1 MILPEAGGK
10 MINYYEVLEVK
21 QGSRPE
27 EIKSSFRRL
36 AKKFHPDRSRDQ
48 GTDEKMRMIIKAY
61 DTLINERERQAYDQH
76 LRQEAEKSRDPYRE
90 HLKSKPDDPGAQ
102 ARLILYN
109 LLNEAGDEAIKI
121 YERMRSKY
129 ESFDIAN
136 YLEEKDYLDCEFL
149 LGEAYE
155 QAGKWDR
162 ALELYER
169 VYAEEREMPVR
180 FFLEE
185 VKDRIRDIYC
195 KRLARA
201 LPSLDAVK
209 IYQKVLDMGL
219 AKKAEAYIHKKIA
232 ESYHKF
238 GDLKKARQHLALAFD
253 LEPRLKGAQKICEK
267 LGYKRPKA
275 AARGSSS
282 SSVSRN

>member
-1 MILPEAGGK
+1 MILPEGGK
-10 MINYYEVLEVK
+10 VVNYYEVLEVK
-21 QGSRPE
+21 PSSPPE

-36 AKKFHPDRSRDQ
+36 AKRFHPDRSREV
-48 GTDEKMRMIIKAY
+48 GTDERMRLIIKAY
-61 DTLINERERQAYDQH
+61 DVLINENERRAYDQH
-76 LRQEAEKSRDPYRE
+76 LRQEAEKNRDPYRE
-90 HLKSKPDDPGAQ
+90 HLKSKPDDPAAQ
-102 ARLILYN
+102 ARLILYS

-121 YERMRSKY
+121 YERMKAKY
-129 ESFDIAN
+129 EGFDLAN

-155 QAGKWDR
+155 SAGKWDK
-162 ALELYER
+162 ALDLYER

-201 LPSLDAVK
+201 LPSLDAVR

-238 GDLKKARQHLALAFD
+238 GDLRKAKQHLGMAFE

-267 LGYKRPKA
+267 LGYKRPKSTG
-275 AARGSSS
+275 RGGAKS
-282 SSVSRN
+282 

>member
-1 MILPEAGGK
+1 MILPEGGK
-10 MINYYEVLEVK
+10 TVNYYYEVLEVK
-21 QGSRPE
+21 PTSPPE

-36 AKKFHPDRSRDQ
+36 AKRFHPDRSREA
-48 GTDEKMRMIIKAY
+48 GTDDKMRLIIKAY
-61 DTLINERERQAYDQH
+61 DVLINENERRLYDQH
-76 LRQEAEKSRDPYRE
+76 LRQEAEKNRDPYRE
-90 HLKSKPDDPGAQ
+90 HLKSKPDDPAAQ
-102 ARLILYN
+102 ARLILYS

-121 YERMRSKY
+121 YERMKSKY
-129 ESFDIAN
+129 EGFDLAN

-155 QAGKWDR
+155 SAGKWEK
-162 ALELYER
+162 ALDLYER

-238 GDLKKARQHLALAFD
+238 GDLRKAKHHLAMAFE

-267 LGYKRPKA
+267 LGYKRPKSA
-275 AARGSSS
+275 GRGGKS
-282 SSVSRN
+282 

>member
-1 MILPEAGGK
+1 
-10 MINYYEVLEVK
+10 MINYYEVLEVSPN
-21 QGSRPE
+21 SRPE

-36 AKKFHPDRSRDQ
+36 AKKYHPDRSREEGADA
-48 GTDEKMRMIIKAY
+48 KMRMIIKAY
-61 DTLINERERQAYDQH
+61 DTLINERERSAYDQK
-76 LRQEAEKSRDPYRE
+76 LRMEAERNRDPYKE
-90 HLKSKPDDPGAQ
+90 HLKSRPDDPGAQ

-109 LLNEAGDEAIKI
+109 LLNEAGDEAVKI
-121 YERMRSKY
+121 HERMRSKY
-129 ESFDIAN
+129 ESFDIGN

-155 QAGKWDR
+155 RAGKWEK
-162 ALELYER
+162 ALAFYER
-169 VYAEEREMPVR
+169 VYAQEREMPVR

-195 KRLARA
+195 KRLARTLPA
-201 LPSLDAVK
+201 LEAVK

-238 GDLKKARQHLALAFD
+238 GDLRKAKQRLAMAFE

-267 LGYKRPKA
+267 LGYKRPKSA
-275 AARGSSS
+275 GRGGRS
-282 SSVSRN
+282 

>member
-1 MILPEAGGK
+1 MILPEGGK

-21 QGSRPE
+21 PSSPPD

-36 AKKFHPDRSRDQ
+36 AKRFHPDRSREA
-48 GTDEKMRMIIKAY
+48 GTDEKMRLIIKAY
-61 DTLINERERQAYDQH
+61 DVLINEEERRVYDQH
-76 LRQEAEKSRDPYRE
+76 LRQEAEKNRDPYRE
-90 HLKSKPDDPGAQ
+90 HLKSKPDDPAAQ
-102 ARLILYN
+102 ARLILYS

-121 YERMRSKY
+121 YERMKSKY
-129 ESFDIAN
+129 EGFDLAN

-155 QAGKWDR
+155 SAGKWEK

-238 GDLKKARQHLALAFD
+238 GDLRKAKQHLAIAFD

-267 LGYKRPKA
+267 LGYKRPKSA
-275 AARGSSS
+275 GRGGRS
-282 SSVSRN
+282 

>member
-1 MILPEAGGK
+1 MILPEGGK

-21 QGSRPE
+21 PSSPPD

-36 AKKFHPDRSRDQ
+36 AKRFHPDRSREA
-48 GTDEKMRMIIKAY
+48 GSDEKMRLIIKAY
-61 DTLINERERQAYDQH
+61 DVLINEDERRVYDQH
-76 LRQEAEKSRDPYRE
+76 LRQEAEKNRDPYRE

-121 YERMRSKY
+121 YERMKSKY
-129 ESFDIAN
+129 EGFDLAN

-232 ESYHKF
+232 ESYHKSN
-238 GDLKKARQHLALAFD
+238 DLRKARHHLAVAFE

-267 LGYKRPKA
+267 LGYKRPKSA
-275 AARGSSS
+275 GRGGRS
-282 SSVSRN
+282 

>member
-1 MILPEAGGK
+1 
-10 MINYYEVLEVK
+10 MINYYEVLEVSPN
-21 QGSRPE
+21 SRPE

-36 AKKFHPDRSRDQ
+36 AKKYHPDRSREQ
-48 GTDEKMRMIIKAY
+48 GAEAKMRMIIKAY
-61 DTLINERERQAYDQH
+61 DTLINERERNAYDQK
-76 LRQEAEKSRDPYRE
+76 LQMEAEHSTDPYRE
-90 HLKSKPDDPGAQ
+90 HLKSRPDDPAAQ

-109 LLNEAGDEAIKI
+109 LLNEAGDEAVKI
-121 YERMRSKY
+121 HERMRSKY
-129 ESFDIAN
+129 ENFDVAN

-155 QAGKWDR
+155 NAGKWHK
-162 ALELYER
+162 ALEFYEQ
-169 VYAEEREMPVR
+169 VYSQERDMPLR

-195 KRLARA
+195 KRLARNMPA
-201 LPSLDAVK
+201 LDAVK

-238 GDLKKARQHLALAFD
+238 GDMRKAKQHLGQAFD

-267 LGYKRPKA
+267 LGFKRPKA
-275 AARGSSS
+275 SARS
-282 SSVSRN
+282 SRN

>member
-1 MILPEAGGK
+1 

-21 QGSRPE
+21 PGSRPE

-36 AKKFHPDRSRDQ
+36 AKKYHPDRSREQ
-48 GTDEKMRMIIKAY
+48 GAEVKMRMIIKAY
-61 DTLINERERQAYDQH
+61 DTLINERERSAYDRR
-76 LRQEAEKSRDPYRE
+76 LRMEAERSLDPYRE
-90 HLKSKPDDPGAQ
+90 HLRSRPDDPAAQ

-109 LLNEAGDEAIKI
+109 LLNEAGDEAIKT
-121 YERMRSKY
+121 YERMKKKY
-129 ESFDIAN
+129 EGFDIGN

-149 LGEAYE
+149 MGEAYE
-155 QAGKWDR
+155 NSGKWDR
-162 ALELYER
+162 ALEFYER
-169 VYAEEREMPVR
+169 VYDQEREMPLR

-195 KRLARA
+195 KRLARNMPA
-201 LPSLDAVK
+201 LDAVK

-232 ESYHKF
+232 ESFHKF
-238 GDLKKARQHLALAFD
+238 GDFKKARQHLGLAFN

-267 LGYKRPKA
+267 LGFKRPRA
-275 AARGSSS
+275 SARA
-282 SSVSRN
+282 SRN

>member
-1 MILPEAGGK
+1 M
-10 MINYYEVLEVK
+10 MTNYYEVLEVSPN
-21 QGSRPE
+21 SRPE

-36 AKKFHPDRSRDQ
+36 AKKYHPDRSREQ
-48 GTDEKMRMIIKAY
+48 GADAKMRMIIKAY
-61 DTLINERERQAYDQH
+61 DTLINESERSVYDQK
-76 LRQEAEKSRDPYRE
+76 LRMEAERNRDPYRE
-90 HLKSKPDDPGAQ
+90 HLKSRPDDPAAQ

-121 YERMRSKY
+121 HERMRAKY
-129 ESFDIAN
+129 ENFDVGN

-155 QAGKWDR
+155 NAGKWHK
-162 ALELYER
+162 ALEFYER
-169 VYAEEREMPVR
+169 VYAQEREMPLR

-195 KRLARA
+195 KRLARNM
-201 LPSLDAVK
+201 PSLEAVK

-238 GDLKKARQHLALAFD
+238 GDLRKAKAHLGQAFD

-267 LGYKRPKA
+267 LGFKRPKSS
-275 AARGSSS
+275 ARA
-282 SSVSRN
+282 SRN